1 MYVDYGGYCAS
12 ELSSIVDRH
21 GGDCAGCAAYRGSF
35 EAHIGL
41 LMIVG
46 GLFGMALYHAAFGF
60 TSAWRVFITER
71 RGRGLRAQMVMLA
84 IAVMLFSLHS
94 GLALCL
100 VMRCRA
106 LLRLL
111 GFRC

>member
-1 MYVDYGGYCAS
+1 MSTSAVTAPQSYRVSLIATAA
-12 ELSSIVDRH
+12 IVL
-21 GGDCAGCAAYRGSF
+21 GALLIGVVF

-71 RGRGLRAQMVMLA
+71 RGRGLRAQMVMLT
-84 IAVMLFSLHS
+84 IAV
-94 GLALCL
+94 AINDT
-100 VMRCRA
+100 R
-106 LLRLL
+106 
-111 GFRC
+111 